1 MGAIEDP
8 PRPAAAAFEA
18 VQQNDAERLRA
29 LLRRDPGCAS
39 ARNEQGDSL
48 LLVAAYT
55 GRRDL
60 FETILEA
67 GAAVDIFEA
76 SALGLADR
84 AAALADQ
91 DPSRVR
97 AYSRDGWTPL
107 HLASFFGHRDLAR
120 LLIERGA
127 DVDARSR
134 STRFARDNTP
144 LHAAAANGQTA
155 VAELLLE
162 HGADCNARDGSGFT
176 PLGLAA
182 ANHNDLLVLALLE
195 RGARVS

>member
-1 MGAIEDP
+1 MGATEQT
-8 PRPAAAAFEA
+8 PRPETAAFAAAQRGEA
-18 VQQNDAERLRA
+18 ESLRA
-29 LLRRDPGCAS
+29 LLRRNPGWAG

-48 LLVAAYT
+48 LLVAAYA
-55 GRRDL
+55 GRPEL
-60 FETILEA
+60 SAIILEA
-67 GAAVDIFEA
+67 GATADIFEA

-84 AAALADQ
+84 AAALAAE

-97 AYSRDGWTPL
+97 AYSHDGWTPL
-107 HLASFFGHRDLAR
+107 HLAAFFGHRELAR
-120 LLIERGA
+120 MLIERGA
-127 DVDARSR
+127 DVNARSR

-144 LHAAAANGQTA
+144 LHAAAANRQTA

-162 HGADCNARDGSGFT
+162 RGADVNARDGSGFT

-182 ANHNDLLVLALLE
+182 AGHNDLLVMTLLE